1 MKPFN
6 SYETLSGIVPAELTR
21 VVDQLNRT
29 GFVTDEDGLCLGSA
43 LIEYWSRKCTE
54 LIQDCGYD
62 GGELAVSGKFFSAVG
77 AIYILYDAT
86 RHTGK
91 EAAVELERVAERE
104 RLGEISRCHNS

>member
-43 LIEYWSRKCTE
+43 LIEYWSRRCTQ
-54 LIQDCGYD
+54 LIQECGYE
-62 GGELAVSGKFFSAVG
+62 GGELVVSGKFFSAVG
-77 AIYILYDAT
+77 AIYILYDAN

-91 EAAVELERVAERE
+91 DAAEELQRVAERE
-104 RLGEISRCHNS
+104 RLGEISRRHNN